1 MIPIAKKQKHRKIN
15 IRFLFTVV
23 LILLVFVV
31 GSAQVVGK
39 IKNLLGYGEL
49 EFKKM
54 ATIPLRDKN
63 KSLIQPFEQSF
74 IVYEPSTQTLH
85 AYGLDGQERWI
96 FKEKIKDPILNSTPT
111 HLYIG
116 ERATG
121 RIFCVDVLGNIDWQI
136 NLERSLR
143 MLRSSVRGYVA
154 VYSEDDNEKGAVYIF
169 DMEKKQRG
177 IINLN
182 QGNLMDMTLSQEA
195 DLLALSVMSIPND
208 KIESNVVL
216 YNMEGKLLGGNKYGG
231 DIISRIYAG
240 KEQKIVNVG
249 DKKVIGFSKEKG
261 LLWNKEI
268 EDSISKTVWSE
279 DGFIVLALINNK
291 KTIIDT
297 KNRNR
302 IAIIDLEGNE
312 LSKVSLKGE
321 VLGIDI
327 KDEHVVAFTDRTI
340 YLLSKDGKDPIER
353 KVNNDIQS
361 VHMIE
366 KDRLALVFSDKIEIL
381 RVKYKE

>member
-1 MIPIAKKQKHRKIN
+1 M
-15 IRFLFTVV
+15 
-23 LILLVFVV
+23 
-31 GSAQVVGK
+31 GK

-63 KSLIQPFEQSF
+63 KSLIQPFEQNF

-85 AYGLDGQERWI
+85 AYGLDGQERWV
-96 FKEKIKDPILNSTPT
+96 FEEKIKDPILNSTPT

-116 ERATG
+116 EKATG
-121 RIFCVDVLGNIDWQI
+121 RIFCVDTLGNIDWQI

-143 MLRSSVRGYVA
+143 MLRSNVRGYVA
-154 VYSEDDNEKGAVYIF
+154 VYSEDNNEKGAVYIF

-291 KTIIDT
+291 KTIIDA
-297 KNRNR
+297 KNRNK

-312 LSKVSLKGE
+312 LSKIPLKGE
-321 VLGIDI
+321 VLGIDT
-327 KDEHVVAFTDRTI
+327 KDERIVAFTDRTI

-361 VHMIE
+361 IHMIE

-381 RVKYKE
+381 RVKFKE